1 MERTSS
7 LQSRFY
13 RNGTPSPG
21 QGHVPYDWGFV
32 GTGQPHQGRVTFLT
46 IEILLEWSGIVL
58 YNQDLIGTGHPHQG
72 RATFPT
78 IGVLS
83 ERDTLTGAG
92 SCSLQ
97 KQKACTISL
106 DESWQRERRLNQKT
120 LCGKRSTSSAGSCLF
135 YRCSCFL
142 GLGNCFIPC

>member
-32 GTGQPHQGRVTFLT
+32 GTG
-46 IEILLEWSGIVL
+46 
-58 YNQDLIGTGHPHQG
+58 HPDQG
-72 RATFPT
+72 RAMFPT
-78 IGVLS
+78 IGVLL
-83 ERDTLTGAG
+83 ERVTLSRVG
-92 SCSLQ
+92 SRSLQ

-106 DESWQRERRLNQKT
+106 DEAWQHE
-120 LCGKRSTSSAGSCLF
+120 
-135 YRCSCFL
+135 
-142 GLGNCFIPC
+142 